1 MSADAQPRGK
11 ILSGWRGLSRLLRW
25 LWPANHTEFRVRIV
39 AAVFFLIAAKVTSV
53 GVPYLLK
60 IAVDMLS
67 VSGAVVP
74 LSLLFGY
81 AIARFSVQVF
91 GELRDYIFIR
101 VAQRAQRQI
110 ALETFEHL
118 HALSLRFHLDRQTGG
133 ISRVIERGTRGIQ
146 FALNFLTFNILP
158 TLFEIL
164 LVTAILAWLFS
175 WPFATIIF
183 TTIVSY
189 IAFTLIMTEWRIKYR
204 KKMNESDNRAN
215 QKAVDSLLNY
225 ETVKYFG
232 NEEFEKKRYDDSLIQ
247 YENAAVR
254 SQRTL
259 TVLNLGQNGIIAIGL
274 FLIMYLAA
282 AGVSEKQLSVGD
294 FVLLN
299 TYLIQLYIPLNFLG
313 FVYRE
318 LKQSFTDMDEMFQ
331 LLETERE
338 IQDAPDAEE
347 LKIESATVEFK
358 DVSFYYE
365 SNRKILNRISFHI
378 PDGKKLAVV
387 GASGAG
393 KSTLSRLVFRY
404 YDVTS
409 GGIFIDGHDIRNI
422 TQRSLRKSIGIV
434 PQDTVLFN
442 DTIGYN
448 IAYGKPGA
456 SNEEI
461 EQAARLASI
470 HDFIRALPQGYET
483 MVGERGLKLSGGEKQ
498 RVAIARTILKNP
510 PMLLFDEA
518 TSSLDTNTERE
529 IQKAL
534 AKVSRKKTTLMIA
547 HRLSTIIDAD
557 EIIVLEKGQI
567 VERGTHKSLLNK
579 KGVYYKLWQMQQSKR
594 AKTKIPVNV

>member
-25 LWPANHTEFRVRIV
+25 LWPANNTEFRVRIV

-299 TYLIQLYIPLNFLG
+299 TYLIQLYIPLNFLD

-510 PMLLFDEA
+510 
-518 TSSLDTNTERE
+518 
-529 IQKAL
+529 
-534 AKVSRKKTTLMIA
+534 
-547 HRLSTIIDAD
+547 
-557 EIIVLEKGQI
+557 
-567 VERGTHKSLLNK
+567 
-579 KGVYYKLWQMQQSKR
+579 
-594 AKTKIPVNV
+594 

>member
-579 KGVYYKLWQMQQSKR
+579 KGVYYKLWQMQQSKH